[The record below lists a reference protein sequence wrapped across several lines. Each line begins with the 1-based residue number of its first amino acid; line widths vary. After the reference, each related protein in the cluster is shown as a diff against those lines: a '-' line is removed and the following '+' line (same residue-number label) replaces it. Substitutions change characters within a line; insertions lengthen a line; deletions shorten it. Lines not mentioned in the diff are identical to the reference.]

1 LVMRIGVLGGISHES
16 TARYYELIH
25 EGYYRRR
32 RDLHFPEVVVFSL
45 DFQRFTDLED
55 RGDRKAYVDYIMEG
69 VRALERAGADLV
81 IMAANS
87 PHAVFEEVEGR
98 ATVPV
103 ISIAEV
109 TADEAARLA
118 LKTLLLLGIKFTMQS
133 DFHQRVCGRRGI
145 EVVTPSER
153 EQDEIDRIIFDE
165 LVLGVFREES
175 RRRIL
180 KIVSGYDVDGVILGC
195 TELPLLIGRGDA
207 EVPLLDTLE
216 LHVEAALDYSLSR
229 PQTSPGQRSE

>member
-1 LVMRIGVLGGISHES
+1 L
-16 TARYYELIH
+16 
-25 EGYYRRR
+25 
-32 RDLHFPEVVVFSL
+32 FSL

-55 RGDRKAYVDYIMEG
+55 RGDREAYVGYIMEG
-69 VRALERAGADLV
+69 VRALERAGADFI

-109 TADEAARLA
+109 TADEAARLG
-118 LKTLLLLGIKFTMQS
+118 LKALLLLGIKFTMRS
-133 DFHQRVCGRRGI
+133 DFYRRVCGRRGI
-145 EVVTPSER
+145 EVVAPSEG

-180 KIVSGYDVDGVILGC
+180 EIIGGYDVDGVILGC

-216 LHVEAALDYSLSR
+216 LHVEAALDYSLSCS
-229 PQTSPGQRSE
+229 QTTPGQKMDRGVP

>member
-1 LVMRIGVLGGISHES
+1 MAKRIGVLGGISHES
-16 TARYYELIH
+16 TAKYYELIQ

-32 RDLHFPEVVVFSL
+32 GDLHYPEVVVFSL

-55 RGDRKAYVDYIMEG
+55 RGDREAYVDYIMEG

-81 IMAANS
+81 VMAANS

-109 TADEAARLA
+109 AADKAESLG
-118 LKTLLLLGIKFTMQS
+118 LKKLLLLGIKFTMRS
-133 DFHQRVCGRRGI
+133 DFYKRVCGRRGI
-145 EVVTPSER
+145 GVVTPSEG

-180 KIVSGYDVDGVILGC
+180 EIISGYDVDGVILGC
-195 TELPLLIGRGDA
+195 TELPLLIRQGDA
-207 EVPLLDTLE
+207 EVPVLDTMVI
-216 LHVEAALDYSLSR
+216 HVEAELDESLAV
-229 PQTSPGQRSE
+229 